1 MTNAGTPGW
10 SAGTVETGEGASY
23 TAFGRLTTT
32 NPSTPF
38 RIATGIVLTGV
49 SDKAGNETTF
59 TFTDVSTTF
68 TQVPATEQ
76 DQYRLST
83 ATFSKLTE
91 VTSKWET
98 FRLLSLDDGKE
109 NELQQTGVV
118 SVESEYYKTN

>member
-1 MTNAGTPGW
+1 MTNSGTSGW
-10 SAGTVETGEGASY
+10 SAGTGETGGSASY
-23 TAFGRLTTT
+23 TAFRSLSTT

-49 SDKAGNETTF
+49 SDKAGNKTTF
-59 TFTDVSTTF
+59 TFSDVSTTF

-98 FRLLSLDDGKE
+98 FRLLSLDAGKE
-109 NELQQTGVV
+109 NELPQTGVV